1 MKFLLALAVLL
12 SASALSAAAAPPTA
26 ADASPEPQIKPVKVV
41 GGYAVVVSKATAA
54 DAEWARVVAALQKKY
69 DARVIV
75 YSDSVGQARAELARQ
90 LPRYACFVARPEEA
104 SREFVIQVHRLT
116 RRLDDDPYTG
126 VIWGILTGY
135 DAADALRIAARSEPL
150 VIRRAA
156 AGTGIP
162 LELFDEGVWYSEGE
176 KGVYEQKGAS
186 GKIER
191 KTGPAD
197 STRELVDALNN
208 FHPDLFFTS
217 GHATEHDWQLGYSYR
232 NGQFRCRDGVL
243 RGIDLDRH
251 AIAIDSPNP
260 KVYLPLGNCL
270 MGHIADRQSMALAFM
285 HSGGV
290 HQMCGYVVSTWYG
303 YGGWGIK
310 DYFFGQPG
318 RFTLAEAFYANQQAL
333 VHELESRFP
342 DSARTDLDQFN
353 IETDPGVLD
362 RIAQKLGYKQWND
375 HVKDNVG
382 LLWDRDTVAFY
393 GDPAWEARLAPH
405 EQPWD
410 QSLTEQDGTF
420 TFRVTAKQDVAWGRP
435 PLALLPHRVASPTI
449 VSGQEFKPT
458 VSGLFVMLSAP
469 AKLEKGKTY
478 TVVFKSK

>member
-1 MKFLLALAVLL
+1 MKFLLALAVLF
-12 SASALSAAAAPPTA
+12 SGSALSAADAPPTA
-26 ADASPEPQIKPVKVV
+26 AASSPEPQIKPVKIV
-41 GGYAVVVSKATAA
+41 GGYAVVVSKAAAA
-54 DAEWARVVAALQKKY
+54 DPEWARVVAALRKKY

-75 YSDSVGQARAELARQ
+75 YGDSVGQARAELAQ
-90 LPRYACFVARPEEA
+90 LMPRYACFVARPEEA
-104 SREFVIQVHRLT
+104 GREFVIQVHRLT
-116 RRLDDDPYTG
+116 RRLDDDPYTD
-126 VIWGILTGY
+126 VVWGILTGY
-135 DAADALRIAARSEPL
+135 DAADALRIAARSDPL
-150 VIRRAA
+150 VIRRRRGHRDS
-156 AGTGIP
+156 AGTVRRRRLVQRERQRG
-162 LELFDEGVWYSEGE
+162 LRAEGRRREDRAKS
-176 KGVYEQKGAS
+176 
-186 GKIER
+186 
-191 KTGPAD
+191 GPAD
-197 STRELVDALNN
+197 STQELVDTLNT

-243 RGIDLDRH
+243 RGIDLDRKSYP
-251 AIAIDSPNP
+251 IDSPNP

-375 HVKDNVG
+375 RVKDNVG

-393 GDPAWEARLAPH
+393 GDPAWEARLVPH

-410 QSLTEQDGTF
+410 QSLTEQDGMF
-420 TFRVTAKQDVAWGRP
+420 TFRVTAKQDIAWGRP

-469 AKLEKGKTY
+469 QKLEKGKTY
-478 TVVFKSK
+478 TVVFKSQ